1 MPCHAGHHAGKRSTG
16 ALLPHN
22 GGVSA
27 PQPTASHDVPGPR
40 SLTELYWAFTILA
53 LQGFGGVLAVVQREL
68 VERRRW
74 LTREEFVE
82 DWAVAQILPGPNVV
96 NMTVMFGDRHFG
108 WRGAAAAFA
117 GVLTVPSLVV
127 LTMAI
132 VFENVADTA
141 EAQGALRGMGA
152 VVAGLITAT
161 GLKLMPALEVSPI
174 GRRQAL
180 AVLLLTFAVVGIVR
194 LPLVWVLAGVGS
206 SACLW
211 TWFCLKQL
219 DDQRAAAQPDVP
231 TE

>member
-1 MPCHAGHHAGKRSTG
+1 MK
-16 ALLPHN
+16 
-22 GGVSA
+22 GVTAFTS
-27 PQPTASHDVPGPR
+27 TASDRDRAGPR
-40 SLTELYWAFTILA
+40 SLAELYWAFTLLA

-74 LTREEFVE
+74 MTQEEFVE
-82 DWAVAQILPGPNVV
+82 DWGVAQILPGPNVV

-108 WRGAAAAFA
+108 WRGSATAFA

-127 LTMAI
+127 LSMAI
-132 VFENVADTA
+132 AFENVADTVA
-141 EAQGALRGMGA
+141 GQGALRGLGA

-161 GLKLMPALEVSPI
+161 GLKLMPALRSAPI
-174 GRRQAL
+174 GHRQAL
-180 AVLLLTFAVVGIVR
+180 GVMVLTFAVVGVLR

-219 DDQRAAAQPDVP
+219 DERRAAPPSNVSAR
-231 TE
+231 